1 MARGYG
7 VGSADRVDEY
17 LDAIHKFFTKKV
29 LYPLT
34 FLEPVGKDIL
44 ESVMQKKYPRLKSC
58 FAYSYILKEVF
69 RMLDELEIAI
79 KERIQERYDILAELY
94 STWFTKSESVVVPKS
109 AFYQKEHIAKHRAI
123 TYLLDRKY
131 IVADSVENDVEMVA
145 ITITPDGIDFYEQ
158 GYLSGKAKGFQ
169 VVSDVKNMEQ

>member
-1 MARGYG
+1 
-7 VGSADRVDEY
+7 
-17 LDAIHKFFTKKV
+17 
-29 LYPLT
+29 
-34 FLEPVGKDIL
+34 
-44 ESVMQKKYPRLKSC
+44 
-58 FAYSYILKEVF
+58 
-69 RMLDELEIAI
+69 MLDDLEVAI

-94 STWFTKSESVVVPKS
+94 SIWFTKSESAVVPKS
-109 AFYQKEHIAKHRAI
+109 VFYQTEHIEKHRAI

-169 VVSDVKNMEQ
+169 IVSDIKNMEQ